1 MFHANFH
8 GDFFNLSKI
17 TFFCFDLSKCLPPR
31 SFFGV
36 VLPVTPRWAWASFA
50 PTLGQSVVRLLKR
63 LWRLYQPVPPQCP
76 IPFFFFFSP
85 SLFLSLS
92 LLSPQ
97 HQSLRIPVTWWLHR
111 GPPCRSV
118 FTFLLIRSAWFSL
131 LLAWHIKGDLWVIE
145 PWTQNIKLSALP
157 GSIKTTSPP
166 PPAITYHLHPSS
178 GRKLLVSLT
187 DVYWRHLISKG

>member
-17 TFFCFDLSKCLPPR
+17 TFFCFDLSECLPPR

-36 VLPVTPRWAWASFA
+36 VLPVTPCWVWASFA
-50 PTLGQSVVRLLKR
+50 PTLGQGVVRLLKR

-76 IPFFFFFSP
+76 IPFFFFFFSFPFSP
-85 SLFLSLS
+85 ALASPLRSRVLGFLS
-92 LLSPQ
+92 
-97 HQSLRIPVTWWLHR
+97 HDGFIG
-111 GPPCRSV
+111 GP
-118 FTFLLIRSAWFSL
+118 LAGAFSL
-131 LLAWHIKGDLWVIE
+131 PSWSVQLGSPCCLAYQRRFVGHWAMDAEYKVI
-145 PWTQNIKLSALP
+145 SLP

-166 PPAITYHLHPSS
+166 PTPAIIYHLHPPS

>member
-36 VLPVTPRWAWASFA
+36 VLPVTPCWIWASFA

-76 IPFFFFFSP
+76 IPFFFPFSP
-85 SLFLSLS
+85 ALASPLRSRVLGFLSHDGFIGGP
-92 LLSPQ
+92 LLKRF
-97 HQSLRIPVTWWLHR
+97 HF
-111 GPPCRSV
+111 PPDP
-118 FTFLLIRSAWFSL
+118 FSL
-131 LLAWHIKGDLWVIE
+131 VLSAAWHIKGDLWVIE
-145 PWTQNIKLSALP
+145 PWTRNIKLSACLAASKQQSRP
-157 GSIKTTSPP
+157 
-166 PPAITYHLHPSS
+166 HPSHHLPS
-178 GRKLLVSLT
+178 SSFEWQEIVSLS
-187 DVYWRHLISKG
+187 YRCILKAFNF